1 MRQTQ
6 EIVNGVAHTR
16 YVHAANNLGWLQMEE
31 GEYSEA
37 IATFDTT
44 ETECLPPSTLRA
56 CAYIW
61 YNRGDAEASLHDYVA
76 AEEQFERAIERITGR
91 NLDDTDSM
99 LEAQA
104 QQNRAF
110 ALVRQ
115 AALAVNPE
123 KDELLD
129 RAEGA
134 WRAGAAIYEAPNLDM
149 PEHHHIT
156 FARIHIERGEW
167 QQAIELL
174 TSLDVQD
181 RRISV
186 ESLLAGAYAC
196 IGDVD
201 NQFSSVGAMIAARDV
216 QTPIDEGFSEIA
228 RIEENCE

>member
-1 MRQTQ
+1 
-6 EIVNGVAHTR
+6 
-16 YVHAANNLGWLQMEE
+16 
-31 GEYSEA
+31 
-37 IATFDTT
+37 
-44 ETECLPPSTLRA
+44 LPPSMLRA

-91 NLDDTDSM
+91 NLDDTDLM

-115 AALAVNPE
+115 AALAVTPD
-123 KDELLD
+123 KDKLLD

-134 WRAGAAIYEAPNLDM
+134 WRAGAAIYESPNLDMDM

-156 FARIHIERGEW
+156 VARIHIERGEW
-167 QQAIELL
+167 PEAIELL
-174 TSLDVQD
+174 TSLDVPD
-181 RRISV
+181 RRITV

-201 NQFSSVGAMIAARDV
+201 KQFSSVGAMIAARDV
-216 QTPIDEGFSEIA
+216 QTPIDEAFGEIA
-228 RIEENCE
+228 RIEENCQ